1 MKRCLC
7 FLGIIL
13 ILISTAAGSIPA
25 AAETAQ
31 SGSLAEQII
40 DYNLL
45 RTSSET
51 VQDWIDGYLT
61 ENADAGTEWYA
72 IALSNYGDYDFSLYK
87 KALEAYLGSDVVSV
101 PSSRLK
107 YALALIA
114 AGERNSPC
122 ISDFLENS
130 VGEQGIMSLI
140 FGLHILNNGYTC
152 AKYSQESLT
161 TELLELQSA
170 DGGWSLTGKNG
181 DVDVTAMT
189 VQAIAP
195 QYDTDSTVK
204 KAVNQ
209 ALLFLSSK
217 QNEDGT
223 FSSYGVSNPESV
235 AQVII
240 ALSSLGINAKTDTR
254 FIRNSKNL
262 FDALEAFALDNGGYC
277 HKVGGGINE
286 TATVQVF
293 CAAVA
298 FEKMK
303 QEGIPFYIFNKTS
316 EVTPQT
322 TEKETTTVLTTKQPD
337 TTITFSSQQETL
349 TSEIEKITSSAETVE
364 EKKTNSDKLWIII
377 AVVGAVAFCC
387 SVLLICKKIK
397 PVHCIIIFVLTICVV
412 SGVLISEGNS
422 EYTENPDA
430 VGTVTITIVCDTVK
444 DKKGSEVPE
453 NGIVLEKTE
462 VEINKEDTVYDV
474 LSAICRE
481 NSIHLEV
488 TGSKDTL
495 YVEGISNIYEKEY
508 GELSGWMYF
517 VNGESPPIGC
527 GNYKL
532 SDADEILWCYT
543 CDLGAD
549 LCY

>member
-31 SGSLAEQII
+31 SGSLAQQII

-114 AGERNSPC
+114 AGERNSPF

-217 QNEDGT
+217 
-223 FSSYGVSNPESV
+223 
-235 AQVII
+235 
-240 ALSSLGINAKTDTR
+240 
-254 FIRNSKNL
+254 
-262 FDALEAFALDNGGYC
+262 
-277 HKVGGGINE
+277 
-286 TATVQVF
+286 
-293 CAAVA
+293 
-298 FEKMK
+298 
-303 QEGIPFYIFNKTS
+303 
-316 EVTPQT
+316 
-322 TEKETTTVLTTKQPD
+322 
-337 TTITFSSQQETL
+337 
-349 TSEIEKITSSAETVE
+349 
-364 EKKTNSDKLWIII
+364 
-377 AVVGAVAFCC
+377 
-387 SVLLICKKIK
+387 
-397 PVHCIIIFVLTICVV
+397 
-412 SGVLISEGNS
+412 
-422 EYTENPDA
+422 EY
-430 VGTVTITIVCDTVK
+430 
-444 DKKGSEVPE
+444 S
-453 NGIVLEKTE
+453 
-462 VEINKEDTVYDV
+462 
-474 LSAICRE
+474 
-481 NSIHLEV
+481 
-488 TGSKDTL
+488 
-495 YVEGISNIYEKEY
+495 
-508 GELSGWMYF
+508 F
-517 VNGESPPIGC
+517 Q
-527 GNYKL
+527 
-532 SDADEILWCYT
+532 
-543 CDLGAD
+543 
-549 LCY
+549 